1 MKMKHLKRILLS
13 EEKEDEN
20 SPGNL
25 AVKIVSIFV
34 FLGMAMAFG
43 LMPYYV
49 KKFRTSTKF
58 LSISNA
64 FAGGLFLG
72 IGLFHVLPESAEKL
86 KDFSLPWAFFC
97 AYLSYA
103 LILFVE
109 KVAFNS
115 HSLLHGHG
123 NSQKEARITV
133 EPLPSL
139 NTSGRQTKNDDAEE
153 HLIENKEKEEKVIKE
168 EKEEKEEEKEAKEEN
183 KQEQEIEHEHAHEH
197 EHGHGK
203 KAGITPYILLLAL
216 GFHGFFE
223 GMALGI
229 QGEVRDTLF
238 LALAIAA
245 HKWAASLTLG
255 ISIIKAEI
263 KLKQLIIMIGI
274 FGLIGPVGIAFGMI
288 LKATANEIVEGIF
301 LAISVGTFLYIACTE
316 VLVEEFEHSDNKYWK
331 FLAFMIGGIFTA
343 GLSLIEEFTGIEE

>member
-1 MKMKHLKRILLS
+1 MKMKFYKRSLLNQTDGN
-13 EEKEDEN
+13 KGDDA
-20 SPGNL
+20 GNL
-25 AVKIVSIFV
+25 SVKIVSIFI
-34 FLGMAMAFG
+34 FLGMAMGFG
-43 LMPYYV
+43 LMPYYI
-49 KKFRTSTKF
+49 KKCRTSTKF

-72 IGLFHVLPESAEKL
+72 IGLFHVLPESAKKL
-86 KDFSLPWAFFC
+86 EQYDLPWAYIL

-123 NSQKEARITV
+123 NSSKEPRIIV
-133 EPLPSL
+133 EPLPNL
-139 NTSGRQTKNDDAEE
+139 NSERQTKVDNNEEKLIEKEVQEEVHEEE
-153 HLIENKEKEEKVIKE
+153 H
-168 EKEEKEEEKEAKEEN
+168 EEEHEH
-183 KQEQEIEHEHAHEH
+183 EHEHA
-197 EHGHGK
+197 K
-203 KAGITPYILLLAL
+203 KGGITPYILLLAL

-229 QGEVRDTLF
+229 QGQIRDSLF

-255 ISIIKAEI
+255 ISILKAGIE
-263 KLKQLIIMIGI
+263 LKRLIIMIAF

-288 LKATANEIVEGIF
+288 LRATTSDIVEAIF

-316 VLVEEFEHSDNKYWK
+316 VLVEEFEHSENKYLK
-331 FLAFMIGGIFTA
+331 FCAFIIGGVFTV
-343 GLSLIEEFTGIEE
+343 GLSLIEEYSGVEG

>member
-1 MKMKHLKRILLS
+1 MKMKHLKRLLLN
-13 EEKEDEN
+13 EDGDDGN
-20 SPGNL
+20 SPANL
-25 AVKIVSIFV
+25 ATKIVSIFV
-34 FLGMAMAFG
+34 FLGMAMVFG

-72 IGLFHVLPESAEKL
+72 IGLFHVLPEGAEKL
-86 KDFSLPWAFFC
+86 KEYSLPWAFFC

-123 NSQKEARITV
+123 NSHKDAKINV
-133 EPLPSL
+133 EPL
-139 NTSGRQTKNDDAEE
+139 EE
-153 HLIENKEKEEKVIKE
+153 NEKE
-168 EKEEKEEEKEAKEEN
+168 
-183 KQEQEIEHEHAHEH
+183 HEH
-197 EHGHGK
+197 EHHHGK
-203 KAGITPYILLLAL
+203 KGGITPYILLLAL

-229 QGEVRDTLF
+229 QGEVRNTLF

-255 ISIIKAEI
+255 ISIIKAQI
-263 KLKQLIIMIGI
+263 SLKQLVIMILI
-274 FGLIGPVGIAFGMI
+274 FGLIGPFGIAFGMI

-316 VLVEEFEHSDNKYWK
+316 VLVEEFENSENKYLK
-331 FLAFMIGGIFTA
+331 FLAFMVGGIFTA
-343 GLSLIEEFTGIEE
+343 GLSLIEEFTGVED